1 MSKITKAESAFD
13 KIRQGLEEAYA
24 FAKGDKSAARVRN
37 IEVPTI
43 DVAELRNK
51 IGYSQNEFAKSI
63 GVSKGTLLGWE
74 QGRRRPTGAAR
85 VLLGMIDKR
94 PSIVQELLSV

>member
-1 MSKITKAESAFD
+1 MS
-13 KIRQGLEEAYA
+13 LL
-24 FAKGDKSAARVRN
+24 KGINRLPMWE
-37 IEVPTI
+37 IEVLTI
-43 DVAELRNK
+43 DIAQLRKK
-51 IGYSQNEFAKSI
+51 IGYSQSEFAKSI

-94 PSIVQELLSV
+94 PSIVQELLSA